1 MIIRKSL
8 DDMTSDDLDQLYADL
23 DRAETEA
30 REWAEAESADA
41 AAGSYAHR
49 AEQAEAERDTARAT
63 LARIAALAD
72 EYPAGIDTAL
82 IHAAL
87 AGTETP

>member
-1 MIIRKSL
+1 MADHGCTIGGEPAMPILVSEH
-8 DDMTSDDLDQLYADL
+8 TQLVARL
-23 DRAETEA
+23 AE
-30 REWAEAESADA
+30 
-41 AAGSYAHR
+41 
-49 AEQAEAERDTARAT
+49 AEAERDTARAT

-72 EYPAGIDTAL
+72 EHPAGIDTAL